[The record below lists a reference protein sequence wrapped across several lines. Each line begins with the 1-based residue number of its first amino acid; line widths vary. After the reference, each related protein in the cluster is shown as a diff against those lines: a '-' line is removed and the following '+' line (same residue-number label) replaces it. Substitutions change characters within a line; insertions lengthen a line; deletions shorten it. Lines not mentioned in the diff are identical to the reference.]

1 MDKSFLNKV
10 EEIKKKI
17 EESSYNTLVKIYN
30 TSSDD
35 KKVKFNSFNKIE
47 FEEFVEKLGIILNP
61 FKMNLAINFTPL
73 YSALAAFT
81 LLYIMAGL
89 FLDGSFLEAVKNFFG
104 ILFSVLVISSF
115 FLLIGEKE
123 NRLINALT
131 AYTYF
136 LYLITSGLVVVLFQK
151 LIN

>member
-1 MDKSFLNKV
+1 M
-10 EEIKKKI
+10 
-17 EESSYNTLVKIYN
+17 
-30 TSSDD
+30 
-35 KKVKFNSFNKIE
+35 KFNSFNKIE

-73 YSALAAFT
+73 YFALVAFT
-81 LLYIMAGL
+81 LLYIMATL

-104 ILFSVLVISSF
+104 ILFMVLVFSSF

-136 LYLITSGLVVVLFQK
+136 LYLITSGLIFVLFQK

>member
-73 YSALAAFT
+73 YSALVAFT
-81 LLYIMAGL
+81 LLYIMANL
-89 FLDGSFLEAVKNFFG
+89 FLDGSFLEAVKVFFG
-104 ILFSVLVISSF
+104 FIFGLLVPSSF

-136 LYLITSGLVVVLFQK
+136 LYLITSGLIFVLFQK